1 MQLTKYQKRVVS
13 WALIGAAAGVLVWLL
28 APVLLPFAVA
38 GVLAYALN
46 PLVDRVDAWFRGR
59 MPRWL
64 AVLVVEIV
72 FLLVVVGV
80 FMLVIPLFIK
90 QAPEF
95 ARQLPALFIKAK
107 SWIEAGFARYG
118 FAVRLDIDIQTIGE
132 WIAAKFQSP
141 DAMAAGKA
149 AASSVVS
156 SLVMGGNVALSI
168 LGNLTLIP
176 LALYYL
182 LLDWEHFI
190 GTLYKFV
197 PLRMRDSVSSFF
209 QEADAVL
216 GQYLR
221 GQLLVMTIMAL
232 FFSIGLMLFGLDLA
246 WPIGIFTGLAMFV
259 PYVGFAIG
267 LLMAFVVGVMQLG
280 LAKATIMVLVVYGAG
295 QVTESFFLTPRL
307 VGERIGLHPL
317 AVIFALLAFGQLFGF
332 IGILLALPTSAVLL
346 VAIRRVRAQYF
357 QSMLY
362 KG

>member
-1 MQLTKYQKRVVS
+1 M
-13 WALIGAAAGVLVWLL
+13 LI
-28 APVLLPFAVA
+28 
-38 GVLAYALN
+38 
-46 PLVDRVDAWFRGR
+46 
-59 MPRWL
+59 
-64 AVLVVEIV
+64 VEIV
-72 FLLVVVGV
+72 FLLLVVGV

-107 SWIEAGFARYG
+107 SWIEAVLARYG
-118 FAVRLDIDIQTIGE
+118 FAMRLDIDIQTIGE

-141 DAMAAGKA
+141 DAMVAGKA

-182 LLDWEHFI
+182 LLDWERFI
-190 GTLYKFV
+190 GTLYKLV

-209 QEADAVL
+209 KEADAVL
-216 GQYLR
+216 GQYFR

-346 VAIRRVRAQYF
+346 VAIRRVRERYF
-357 QSMLY
+357 QSILY